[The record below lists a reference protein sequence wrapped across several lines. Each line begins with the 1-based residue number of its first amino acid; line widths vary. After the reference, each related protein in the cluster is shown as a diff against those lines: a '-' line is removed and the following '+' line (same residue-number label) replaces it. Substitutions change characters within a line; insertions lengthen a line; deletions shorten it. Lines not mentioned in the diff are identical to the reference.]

1 MRGSVVLS
9 AVLVLACAGSAVAQ
23 NPGLPVIN
31 SGVSSGLTLAADVG
45 FPSDDAGGGTAFAGT
60 GKIGL
65 GPIGLTAT
73 VSSWK
78 PDGNADRY
86 TSVGGTGNLKIF
98 GGPLIPFSVTFQA
111 GAAYTKDEG
120 VTVWHFPVG
129 VGLAVKIPTTV
140 IGLKP
145 WVAPR
150 LDMVRTSGGGLSSNT
165 DSHFGISGG
174 VELNLLSGLGFQ
186 VAYDRVSMDNL
197 NPTTF
202 SVGIHY
208 SLSVPGLP

>member
-1 MRGSVVLS
+1 MRGSVALS
-9 AVLVLACAGSAVAQ
+9 AVVLLTCAGSAVAP
-23 NPGLPVIN
+23 NTVLPVVN
-31 SGVSSGLTLAADVG
+31 SGVSTGPPLAADVG
-45 FPSDDAGGGTAFAGT
+45 LPSDEAGGGTAFGGT
-60 GKIGL
+60 GKVGL

-73 VSSWK
+73 ISSWK
-78 PDGNADRY
+78 PDGSERY
-86 TSVGGTGNLKIF
+86 TSLGGTGNLKIF
-98 GGPLIPFSVTFQA
+98 GGPLVPFSVTFQA
-111 GAAYTKDEG
+111 GAAYTKDED

-129 VGLAVKIPTTV
+129 LGLAVKIPTTV

-150 LDMVRTSGGGLSSNT
+150 LDVMRQSGGGLPSETETN
-165 DSHFGISGG
+165 FGLSAG

-186 VAYDRVSMDNL
+186 AAYDRVSANGA

>member
-1 MRGSVVLS
+1 MVGLS
-9 AVLVLACAGSAVAQ
+9 AALLLACAGSAVAQ
-23 NPGLPVIN
+23 NPGLPVVN
-31 SGVSSGLTLAADVG
+31 SGVSTGLTLAADVG
-45 FPSDDAGGGTAFAGT
+45 FPSDDAGGGTAFGGT
-60 GKIGL
+60 GKVGL
-65 GPIGLTAT
+65 GPIGVTAT
-73 VSSWK
+73 ISTWK
-78 PDGNADRY
+78 PDGSERY
-86 TSVGGTGNLKIF
+86 TSFGGTGNLKIF

-120 VTVWHFPVG
+120 ASVWHFPIG

-150 LDMVRTSGGGLSSNT
+150 LDIVRVSDNGTSNSE
-165 DSHFGISGG
+165 SHFGLSAG
-174 VELNLLSGLGFQ
+174 VELSLLSGLGFQ
-186 VAYDRVSMDNL
+186 AAYDRVSMDNL
-197 NPTTF
+197 NPTSF